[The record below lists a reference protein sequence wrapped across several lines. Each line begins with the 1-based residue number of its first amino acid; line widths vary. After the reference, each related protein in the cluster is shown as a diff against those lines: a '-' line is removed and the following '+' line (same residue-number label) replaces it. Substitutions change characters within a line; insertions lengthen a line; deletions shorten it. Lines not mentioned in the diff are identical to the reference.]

1 MLFNFFGVDII
12 EKVMMLSQFV
22 MEKVHKD
29 LALRNEA
36 ARHEWVWEIVD
47 RHCMVVQAKSFVD
60 I

>member
-1 MLFNFFGVDII
+1 MLFNLFTIDMI
-12 EKVMMLSQFV
+12 EKVVMLSQFV

-29 LALRNEA
+29 SAITYEA

-47 RHCMVVQAKSFVD
+47 GHSMVVEAKSFVD